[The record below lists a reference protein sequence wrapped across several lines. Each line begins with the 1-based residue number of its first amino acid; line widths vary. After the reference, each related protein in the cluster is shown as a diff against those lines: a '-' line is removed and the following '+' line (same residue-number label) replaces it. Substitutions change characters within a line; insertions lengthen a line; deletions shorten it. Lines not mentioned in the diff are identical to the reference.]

1 MARHIA
7 LAFLLSLLF
16 CAQNI
21 AYADFDCAQ
30 NIAYADDCAQ
40 NNAYADL
47 DFDFYYLVLKWPGSY
62 CKDCTVNGCCMPTT
76 FTNYPL
82 EEDFLIKGLY
92 TYSDSGQAVTKCNT
106 TKFYVNALRNLIGDL
121 YVHWP
126 SIKCPSNN
134 GVSQWRDAWTNYG
147 VCSGLS
153 EEDYFDKALKLR
165 KKINLLSVLKGHGV
179 LPSDFLFYSPLYVE
193 TAIKVGLGADVG
205 IKCSTNESGKCQIDE
220 IYVCV
225 DKTASKVINCPVLP
239 KFICG
244 QIAYLP
250 TFSNSML
257 KDTSSCFDPHQMVT
271 CE

>member
-1 MARHIA
+1 MIKLNYKKKNLSLRPQSNSNDFKFYPFVYKYLNRLPIGAFRSAAMARHIG

-21 AYADFDCAQ
+21 AYADFD
-30 NIAYADDCAQ
+30 
-40 NNAYADL
+40 
-47 DFDFYYLVLKWPGSY
+47 FYYLVLEWPGSY
-62 CKDCTVNGCCMPTT
+62 CKDCTVNGCCKPTT

-165 KKINLLSVLKGHGV
+165 KKINMLSVLKWKGIF
-179 LPSDFLFYSPLYVE
+179 PSDFLFYSPLYVE
-193 TAIKVGLGADVG
+193 TAIKFGLGADVG
-205 IKCSTNESGKCQIDE
+205 IKCNTNKWGTISD
-220 IYVCV
+220 
-225 DKTASKVINCPVLP
+225 
-239 KFICG
+239 
-244 QIAYLP
+244 
-250 TFSNSML
+250 
-257 KDTSSCFDPHQMVT
+257 
-271 CE
+271 

>member
-21 AYADFDCAQ
+21 AFADFDCAHDCAQ
-30 NIAYADDCAQ
+30 NIAYAG
-40 NNAYADL
+40 
-47 DFDFYYLVLKWPGSY
+47 FDFYYLVLNWPGSY
-62 CKDCTVNGCCMPTT
+62 CKDCTVNGCCKPTT
-76 FTNYPL
+76 FTNHPL

-106 TKFYVNALRNLIGDL
+106 TKFYVNGLRNLIGDL
-121 YVHWP
+121 YVQWP
-126 SIKCPSNN
+126 SIKCPSDN
-134 GVSQWRDAWTNYG
+134 GVSLWRDAWTNYG

-153 EEDYFDKALKLR
+153 EEDYLDKALKLR
-165 KKINLLSVLKGHGV
+165 KKINMLSVLKGHGIV
-179 LPSDFLFYSPLYVE
+179 PSDFLFYSPLHVE
-193 TAIKVGLGADVG
+193 TAIKVGLGAFVG
-205 IKCSTNESGKCQIDE
+205 IKCSTNESGKYQIDE

-244 QIAYLP
+244 PIVYLP

-257 KDTSSCFDPHQMVT
+257 KDTCLCFDPLQIVT